1 MKIEPSVVLA
11 SIPEHLR
18 ERVRIVEGAPRRD
31 WKDARE
37 GLDVPDRSPVV
48 YWTHHALRVD
58 ENPAL
63 DVAQGIAV
71 ALQRPLLVYQGLA
84 SSYRYA
90 SDRHHVFQ
98 LQGAKDLARDYG
110 ALGIRY
116 ALFVETREDR
126 SAALLELCKQTDWL
140 ITEDFPGEPTDRW
153 LQRLTHLKYLNVIAV
168 DTACVVPMQL
178 VGKAYDRAFAFRD
191 ATSKL
196 YRERIGRQWP
206 QVGVPAV
213 AYRGPLPFA
222 EVDVAAMEPMDLVA
236 KCDIDATVAPVGD
249 TLGGSRAGYARWQ
262 GFLEKG
268 IRKYAARRNDPC
280 GGVSSRM
287 SAYLHYGMVSPMR
300 LAREANALG
309 AEKYLDELLIWRE
322 LAYGYCFYRKDYDAF
337 STLPAWAQETMRQHS
352 RDPREA
358 IYSWETLARGKTSDA
373 LWNACQRSLL
383 KHGELHNNVRM
394 TWGKA
399 VAMWTRSGEEALGM
413 LIDLNHRFAL
423 DGRDPASYGGIL
435 WCLGQFDRP
444 FYPEQPVLGT
454 VRGRSTREHLQ
465 RLDLQQFEAHVD
477 RPVGKP
483 PRRVAIV
490 GAGVAGTF
498 CARTLADYGC
508 DVTLFD
514 KSRGVGGRMA
524 TRRLADGQ
532 VVDHGPALM
541 QWNGDQFGRWF
552 RSWEADGIVKKW
564 DAKVARWDGRSD
576 LDLAA
581 QSVEEC
587 MANETSGRIEGVFV
601 GGRGMSDL
609 AKHFAQDARLV
620 LQTQVQSLRHD
631 GGEWYVQCERES
643 SSGKIHEEL
652 GPYDAVVMNVPPV
665 QCKGILGVTRWEKFA
680 LGEDVECWME
690 PVWAMVLGFQE
701 RWGIPVD
708 GVLFDGHTVLDW
720 MGRETSKPGRFG
732 DGGGLQGK
740 GEYWVV
746 HSRGSWA
753 REHLECSTEEV
764 TQKLLAALKGLGCV
778 GMPEVSFVQ
787 VHRWRYA
794 RVDRSVRR
802 VQRSAK
808 QYWWDNSVRL
818 GVCGDWLSSSENGIQ
833 GALESGASMAGCLL
847 RDWIGQERDT
857 GKMITPMLF

>member
-1 MKIEPSVVLA
+1 LKIEPSVVLA

-643 SSGKIHEEL
+643 SSGKTHEEL

-764 TQKLLAALKGLGCV
+764 TQKLLATLKGLGCV

-808 QYWWDNSVRL
+808 QYWWDSSVRL

>member
-1 MKIEPSVVLA
+1 MPESALKIEPSVLLA
-11 SIPEHLR
+11 SLPEHLR
-18 ERVRIVEGAPRRD
+18 ERARIVDGAPRSGWSD
-31 WKDARE
+31 T
-37 GLDVPDRSPVV
+37 GSILDVTDRSPVV

-71 ALQRPLLVYQGLA
+71 SLQRPLLVYQGLA
-84 SSYRYA
+84 SSYRFA

-98 LQGAKDLARDYG
+98 LQGAKDLARAYQ

-116 ALFVETREDR
+116 ALFVETREN
-126 SAALLELCKQTDWL
+126 STAALLELCKQTDWL

-153 LQRLTHLKYLNVIAV
+153 LQRLTHLKHLNVLAV

-196 YRERIGRQWP
+196 YRERIDKQWP
-206 QVGVPAV
+206 DVSVSAV
-213 AYRGPLPFA
+213 AYRGRLPFT
-222 EVDVAAMEPMDLVA
+222 EVDVAAMEPMELVA
-236 KCDIDATVAPVGD
+236 NCDIDATVAPVGD

-337 STLPAWAQETMRQHS
+337 STLPTWAQETLRQHS

-444 FYPEQPVLGT
+444 FSPEQPVLGT
-454 VRGRSTREHLQ
+454 VRGRSTKEHLQ
-465 RLDLQQFEAHVD
+465 RLDLQQFETHVD
-477 RPVGKP
+477 RSVSKP
-483 PRRVAIV
+483 PRRVAVV
-490 GAGVAGTF
+490 GAGVAGTL

-508 DVTLFD
+508 DVTVFD

-532 VVDHGPALM
+532 VVDHGPAFM
-541 QWNGDQFGRWF
+541 QWNSAKF
-552 RSWEADGIVKKW
+552 RHWLKSWEADEVVKRW
-564 DAKVARWDGRSD
+564 DAKVVRWDGQSD
-576 LDLAA
+576 LVQAPSTRDA
-581 QSVEEC
+581 
-587 MANETSGRIEGVFV
+587 GVFV

-609 AKHFAQDARLV
+609 AKHFAQDASLV
-620 LQTQVQSLRHD
+620 LQTQVQSLRQN
-631 GGEWYVQCERES
+631 GREWYVQCERES
-643 SSGKIHEEL
+643 PSGKTHEEL
-652 GPYDAVVMNVPPV
+652 GPYDAVVINVPPV
-665 QCKGILGVTRWEKFA
+665 QCKGILGATRWERFA
-680 LGEDVECWME
+680 LGEEVENWME
-690 PVWAMVLGFQE
+690 PVWAMVIGFQE
-701 RWGIPVD
+701 RWQIPVD
-708 GVLFDGHTVLDW
+708 GVLFDGHEVLDW
-720 MGRETSKPGRFG
+720 MGRETSKPGRLG
-732 DGGGLQGK
+732 NGGGLQGK

-764 TQKLLAALKGLGCV
+764 TQKLLATLKGLGCA

-794 RVDRSVRR
+794 RVDRNVSR
-802 VQRSAK
+802 VQRSAE
-808 QYWWDNSVRL
+808 QFWWDKSVRL
-818 GVCGDWLSSSENGIQ
+818 GVCGDWLSSSPYGIQ
-833 GALESGASMAGCLL
+833 GALESGAAMAGCLL
-847 RDWIGQERDT
+847 RDWIGQESGT
-857 GKMITPMLF
+857 GSMQTPLLF

>member
-18 ERVRIVEGAPRRD
+18 ERVRIVDGAPRRD

-153 LQRLTHLKYLNVIAV
+153 LQRLTHLKHLNVIAV

-322 LAYGYCFYRKDYDAF
+322 LAYGYCFYRKDYDAY

-552 RSWEADGIVKKW
+552 RSWEADGIVQKW

-643 SSGKIHEEL
+643 SSGKTHEEL

-764 TQKLLAALKGLGCV
+764 TQKLLATLKGLGCV

-808 QYWWDNSVRL
+808 QYWWDSSVRL